1 MRKLSKNAL
10 AIDNLVD
17 EAIHSLF
24 DSVEALSVQ
33 GYNED
38 REVIYWNKGSE
49 VLYGFSRLEAMG
61 RKLEDLII
69 PAYMRQSVINAH
81 SNWLRHNIE
90 IPAAEITLHDKR
102 QKDVNVFSN
111 HVMFANQYRTKQMY
125 CIDINLAEIKQ
136 AQAQVILK
144 DNIIETVFEAIPDL
158 FFLLKEDATIID
170 YRASNDKKLN
180 FAPQQFVGRLMT
192 SVLPSEAVAPFNECI
207 EQVITRSGV
216 SQFNYAVNL
225 LDGVSHFEARLS
237 YLKDNQQ
244 VVVIIRDITEQHESA
259 QIIRKH
265 AYYDALTSL
274 PNRFLSLDRLEH
286 MIEESKRT
294 RSKTAVLFLDLDD
307 FKKVNDSLGHEVGDK
322 LLIEASK
329 RLSYAIR
336 KEDTVGRLGGDEF
349 IVLLHHIID
358 EANAMDIVT
367 HLLHIFTEPFHIDN
381 RELILTLSIGIA
393 ICPENGKNA
402 SDLLRNADTAMYQ
415 AKANGR
421 NTYSF
426 FTDEMNV
433 IMLRRFEIEEQM
445 HLALE
450 RNEFT
455 LYFQP
460 KIDLKNRKVMGA
472 EALLR
477 WVNPKLGVLE
487 PDEFIP
493 IAEQTGLIVPIGEF
507 AINKALEV
515 LNKWQ
520 LRYATTFTMAINLSP
535 RQFRHKSFLDT
546 LKHNISTLELDPK
559 LIEFEIT
566 EGVLMMG
573 KSYIDEALNELRE
586 IGVKLSMDDFGTGY
600 SSLSYLRHY
609 AFDVIKIDQTF
620 VKGLPHNKADC
631 DLVKA
636 TIAMANSLGLSV
648 VAEGIETL
656 QQLTALEKFSCDFAQ
671 GFYFSEPLSE
681 YDLLAFDKF

>member
-1 MRKLSKNAL
+1 MRKLCKHAL
-10 AIDNLVD
+10 AVGNLVD
-17 EAIHSLF
+17 ESIHSLF
-24 DSVEALSVQ
+24 DAVEALSVQ
-33 GYNED
+33 GYNEE

-49 VLYGFSRLEAMG
+49 VLYGYSKQEAMG
-61 RKLEDLII
+61 QKLENLII
-69 PAYMRQSVINAH
+69 PSYMRDAVIEAH
-81 SNWLRHNIE
+81 SKWLSHNIE

-102 QKDVNVFSN
+102 KRDINVFSN
-111 HVMFANQYRTKQMY
+111 HVMFANQYNTKQMY

-144 DNIIETVFEAIPDL
+144 DNIIETVFEAMPDL

-192 SVLPSEAVAPFNECI
+192 SVLPSDALTPFNNCI
-207 EQVITRSGV
+207 KQVITHGGV

-225 LDGVSHFEARLS
+225 LQGESHFEARLS

-244 VVVIIRDITEQHESA
+244 VVVIIRDITEQHKTAET
-259 QIIRKH
+259 IRKH

-274 PNRFLSLDRLEH
+274 PNRFLSLDRLAQ
-286 MIEESKRT
+286 MLEEAKRT
-294 RSKTAVLFLDLDD
+294 QNKTAVLFLDLDD

-329 RLSYAIR
+329 RLSHAIR
-336 KEDTVGRLGGDEF
+336 KDDTVGRLGGDEF
-349 IVLLHHIID
+349 IVLLNHIVD

-367 HLLHIFTEPFHIDN
+367 HLLHIFTEPFQIDN

-393 ICPENGKNA
+393 IYPDNGTSA

-445 HLALE
+445 HVALE

-455 LYFQP
+455 LHFQP
-460 KIDLKNRKVMGA
+460 KIDLKSRKVMGA

-477 WVNPKLGVLE
+477 WTNPKLGVLE

-507 AINKALEV
+507 VINKALEV
-515 LNKWQ
+515 LEKWQ
-520 LRYATTFTMAINLSP
+520 LHHSYSFTMAINLSP
-535 RQFRHKSFLDT
+535 RQFRHKRFLET
-546 LKHNISTLELDPK
+546 LKYNLTRRKLDPK

-573 KSYIDEALNELRE
+573 KSYIDTTLDELRE
-586 IGVKLSMDDFGTGY
+586 IGVKLSMDDFGKGY

-609 AFDVIKIDQTF
+609 AFDVIKIDHTF
-620 VKGLPHNKADC
+620 VKGLPHNKEDC

-656 QQLTALEKFSCDFAQ
+656 EQLNALQKFSCDFAQ
-671 GFYFSEPLSE
+671 GFYFSIPLSE
-681 YDLLAFDKF
+681 SDLLAFNKF